1 MRKQLKQ
8 NQKYPKILLINLL
21 YSFHFQ
27 VLSSV
32 RHGVLLSQTELEL
45 QKCIRYL
52 EPIHQYPRLC
62 LDLQTLRQA
71 NSNLFLWCLSF
82 IKFSIQRAFA

>member
-1 MRKQLKQ
+1 
-8 NQKYPKILLINLL
+8 
-21 YSFHFQ
+21 
-27 VLSSV
+27 V

-45 QKCIRYL
+45 QKRIRYL

-71 NSNLFLWCLSF
+71 NSNLFLVVF
-82 IKFSIQRAFA
+82 VVYQAIQRAFA